1 MADLTTQANIDEAN
15 AYCER
20 LARSHYENF
29 SVVSWAFPK
38 RLRRSMYSVYAYC
51 RYTDD
56 LGDEAEGDRLSLID
70 AWEADLR
77 RCYDGTPEQPILQA
91 LQQTIHQHDIPI
103 EPFLDLIESE
113 RLDQRVKRHPTY
125 EDLLHYCAHSAA
137 PVGRMVLYVFGYR
150 DQERQRLS
158 DATCNALQLANFW
171 QDVKRDHLAGRVYL
185 PHEDMVLFGVTEQD
199 LAMPTATPAPSIRA
213 WTGRAFRLRSHAM
226 TEAFARPIRA
236 TRRSAACSPGCPATT
251 AMPVQ
256 RTRVTPS
263 PAARIRPLPATIR
276 TPVRTTLATP
286 PSAASSRPRRVTT
299 ATPVPR
305 TRAIRPAGASTR

>member
-15 AYCER
+15 VYCER

-56 LGDEAEGDRLSLID
+56 LGDEAEGDRLALID
-70 AWEADLR
+70 AWEADLH
-77 RCYDGTPEQPILQA
+77 RCYDGTPEHPILQA

-103 EPFLDLIESE
+103 EPFLNLIESE

-125 EDLLHYCAHSAA
+125 EDLLRYCAHSAA

-171 QDVKRDHLAGRVYL
+171 QDVKRDYAMGRIYI
-185 PHEDMVLFGVTEQD
+185 PQEDMERFGYAEED
-199 LAMPTATPAPSIRA
+199 LAAGLVTPAFQRLIAFEVERA
-213 WTGRAFRLRSHAM
+213 RALFDEGAKLVDMVAGELRLDLKLF
-226 TEAFARPIRA
+226 TEGGLAVLDAIQRQGYDVL
-236 TRRSAACSPGCPATT
+236 TRRPVVSKGKKTRLVLTGFAKLAA
-251 AMPVQ
+251 Q
-256 RTRVTPS
+256 RLMGR
-263 PAARIRPLPATIR
+263 
-276 TPVRTTLATP
+276 
-286 PSAASSRPRRVTT
+286 
-299 ATPVPR
+299 
-305 TRAIRPAGASTR
+305 GHG